1 MRFKRVILGNTSSPF
16 LLNATL
22 KFHLSKFEKTR
33 TVEELTNNL
42 YVDDWL
48 TGPDTEQGPWKS

>member
-1 MRFKRVILGNTSSPF
+1 MRFERVILGNT
-16 LLNATL
+16 NATL
-22 KFHLSKFEKTR
+22 KFHLSKFQKTR

>member
-1 MRFKRVILGNTSSPF
+1 MRFERVILGNTSSPV

-48 TGPDTEQGPWKS
+48 TGADTEQGPWKS